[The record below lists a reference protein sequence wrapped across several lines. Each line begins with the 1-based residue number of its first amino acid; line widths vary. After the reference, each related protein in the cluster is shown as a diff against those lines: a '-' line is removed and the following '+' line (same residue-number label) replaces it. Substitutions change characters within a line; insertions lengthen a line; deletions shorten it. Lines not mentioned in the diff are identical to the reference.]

1 MKLAIRILVVL
12 ILFLEITL
20 TCAVPLGSNMQRMST
35 PSSLAR
41 VHVDPGNITDPTLTP
56 SENFTIEVKISN
68 ITGFYGFDIQLS
80 WNTSIL
86 NYTSHVVKI
95 PVETYPE
102 GVLHQPVLQIKNDV
116 NASAG
121 TYVIVC
127 SSLQAPS
134 FNGSGTVFEMSFTVI
149 EYGRC
154 ALDVSNSDLSDR
166 KGYPIDHIVDD
177 GYFSNEYYDV
187 VVSSVVPSPLHAF
200 IGDTINITVSVLNN
214 GTTRAETFN
223 VSVFYD
229 EVLLDV
235 KTVIALP
242 PGAIETMIF
251 YWNSTGV
258 SPGNYGISANASIVS
273 GESDVANNRLE
284 DGIVT
289 LTVEVIHDV
298 AVTSLIPSKTV
309 VFEGYCFS
317 LNVTIENQG
326 NLPETFNISIHANG
340 NAINKTQI
348 SLNAGYSKTIIFTW
362 ETVNAIAYNDYM
374 LNATADEVNG
384 ENDTSDNS
392 LSFTGLL
399 IVHAGDIDGDGDV
412 DIFDIVWI
420 AQAYGSTKG
429 DQTYNSNFDVDCDDD
444 VDIFDIVSIVS
455 FYGYEAPKI
464 RQI

>member
-1 MKLAIRILVVL
+1 M
-12 ILFLEITL
+12 
-20 TCAVPLGSNMQRMST
+20 
-35 PSSLAR
+35 
-41 VHVDPGNITDPTLTP
+41 
-56 SENFTIEVKISN
+56 
-68 ITGFYGFDIQLS
+68 
-80 WNTSIL
+80 
-86 NYTSHVVKI
+86 
-95 PVETYPE
+95 ETYPE

-258 SPGNYGISANASIVS
+258 SPGNYGISAYASIVS

-326 NLPETFNISIHANG
+326 NLPETFNITIHAND

-374 LNATADEVNG
+374 LNATVDEVNG

-444 VDIFDIVSIVS
+444 VDIFDIVSIVP

-464 RQI
+464 REI